1 MAGLSRILLSCTL
14 ACLLAGQAA
23 QASVDDPTRA
33 GGDNRVRALRADQAR
48 RDVLLTACR
57 DDPGHRRGE
66 PDCVNAERAQALQQW
81 QAAAMTSVD
90 AAFSDLA
97 GALRNAAPRR
107 MEAAIVRLTRQ
118 LQPLVYSMMTLL
130 VLLTGYALL
139 ARRDRPFE
147 WHIRHALLVAVV
159 TSLALSPDRY
169 LSTVVAGVQDVAGW
183 LSGPW
188 TAPDGAAGRGGLAQL
203 DQFAAQAPAWVAQLA
218 GQAANDANPGSAV
231 NWLLCAMIVA
241 ASAGGWLCL
250 AASLLIVPGLIV
262 TLLLSLGPLF
272 LVLLLFPAL
281 QRWTNAWLGALVR
294 ALVFMALGTPAVG
307 LLSDVLAGALPAGLP
322 QRFATDPLRSTMLAA
337 TLCAT
342 ATLMLLTLVPLA
354 SSVNAGLRRRLW
366 PNAAHPGLAQAHR
379 QAAARQYAPRP
390 AAAAAAAGPH
400 QAGTYAASATP
411 APARPA
417 PSFPAHA
424 YRQYALG
431 GARRPPPRVRRDD
444 RPAPAPDRR
453 VLPRKPNLP

>member
-203 DQFAAQAPAWVAQLA
+203 DQFAAQAQAWVAQLA

-366 PNAAHPGLAQAHR
+366 PNAAHPG
-379 QAAARQYAPRP
+379 
-390 AAAAAAAGPH
+390 
-400 QAGTYAASATP
+400 
-411 APARPA
+411 
-417 PSFPAHA
+417 
-424 YRQYALG
+424 
-431 GARRPPPRVRRDD
+431 
-444 RPAPAPDRR
+444 
-453 VLPRKPNLP
+453 

>member
-1 MAGLSRILLSCTL
+1 MAGLSRILLFCTL

-48 RDVLLTACR
+48 RDALLTACR

-90 AAFSDLA
+90 AAFSHLA

-130 VLLTGYALL
+130 VLLTGYELL

-147 WHIRHALLVAVV
+147 WYVRHSLLVAVV

-169 LSTVVAGVQDVAGW
+169 LSTVAANVQALAGW
-183 LSGPW
+183 LGQPW
-188 TAPDGAAGRGGLAQL
+188 ISPDGGTVRDGFAQL
-203 DQFAAQAPAWVAQLA
+203 DQFASQAQAWVAQLA
-218 GQAANDANPGSAV
+218 GQAADDANPGSAI
-231 NWLLCAMIVA
+231 NWLLCTAIVA

-250 AASLLIVPGLIV
+250 AASLLVMPSLMV
-262 TLLLSLGPLF
+262 TLLLAMGPVF

-281 QRWTNAWLGALVR
+281 QRWTSAWLGALAG

-307 LLSDVLAGALPAGLP
+307 LLSDVVAGALPADLSR
-322 QRFATDPLRSTMLAA
+322 RFATNPLRSTMLAA

-342 ATLMLLTLVPLA
+342 GALMLLALVPLA

-366 PNAAHPGLAQAHR
+366 PDAAHPGPARIHR
-379 QAAARQYAPRP
+379 QAAARHRAPSP
-390 AAAAAAAGPH
+390 AAGPYP
-400 QAGTYAASATP
+400 AGTHASVITST
-411 APARPA
+411 PARPA
-417 PSFPAHA
+417 SSSSAPSSPAHA

-431 GARRPPPRVRRDD
+431 GARRPPPRARRDD
-444 RPAPAPDRR
+444 SAPPVPDRR
-453 VLPRKPNLP
+453 VLPRKPKLP